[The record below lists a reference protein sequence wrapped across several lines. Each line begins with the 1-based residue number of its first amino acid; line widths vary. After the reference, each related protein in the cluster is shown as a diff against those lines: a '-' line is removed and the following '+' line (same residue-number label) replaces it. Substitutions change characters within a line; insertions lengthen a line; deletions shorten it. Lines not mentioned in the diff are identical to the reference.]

1 MPAFDRVTSNMNQQ
15 SMLLNSIGDFAMRN
29 DPPNPTRRDFLT
41 SSTGLAVGAAL
52 AGTLAAPRAVH
63 AGVGESLRVGLIGCG
78 GRGTSA
84 AENALNASADNVLVA
99 VGDAFAD
106 CAETSVAK
114 LRRLESC
121 KDRVLVDPDHVFAGF
136 DAYKQVIDSGVDVV
150 ILAEPP
156 HFRPVHLA
164 YAVAA
169 GKHAFVEKPVAVDA
183 PGVRSII
190 DTCNKAKQKGLA
202 IVSGLCW
209 RYHPAVRETMRR
221 ILDDKAIGDI
231 VAIQSCYNANTLW
244 HRGDKPEWSRME
256 YQIRNWLYFNWLSGD
271 HICEQAIHSL
281 DKTAWLLGDIHPVRA
296 FGLGG
301 RQQRTGAEFG
311 NIYDHHAVF
320 YEYPGGE
327 RVYFTC
333 RQQQDCSTLVDEL
346 VLGTKGKA
354 EILKYRIHG
363 ENAWSYGG
371 KEAKDQGIMYDIEH
385 AELFRSIRE
394 GRPINDGHYMANST
408 MLGIMGRM
416 CTYTG
421 QTLSWEQCFNSQER
435 LGPEVY
441 AWNDEVPTSEV
452 AIPGRTAL
460 V

>member
-1 MPAFDRVTSNMNQQ
+1 
-15 SMLLNSIGDFAMRN
+15 MLSDAANT
-29 DPPNPTRRDFLT
+29 TRREFLK
-41 SSTGLAVGAAL
+41 SSTGLAVGAAM
-52 AGTLAAPRAVH
+52 AGTLAVPRAVH
-63 AGVGESLRVGLIGCG
+63 AGASETLRVGLIGCG

-84 AENALNASADNVLVA
+84 AQNALDASPDNVLVA

-106 CAETSVAK
+106 CAAASVRR
-114 LRRLESC
+114 LRRIESC
-121 KDRVLVDPDHVFAGF
+121 KDRVQVDDDHVFTGF
-136 DAYKQVIDSGVDVV
+136 DAYKQVIDGGVDVV

-156 HFRPVHLA
+156 HFRPGHLA
-164 YAVAA
+164 YAVEA

-190 DTCNKAKQKGLA
+190 ETCNKAKQKGLA
-202 IVSGLCW
+202 VVSGLCW
-209 RYHPAVRETMRR
+209 RYHPAVQETMKR
-221 ILDDKAIGDI
+221 IIEDKAIGDI

-244 HRGDKPEWSRME
+244 HRGDNSAWSRME
-256 YQIRNWLYFNWLSGD
+256 YQVRNWLYFDWLSGD

-281 DKTAWLLGDIHPVRA
+281 DKTAWLQGDAHPISA

-320 YEYPGGE
+320 YEYPGGV

-333 RQQQDCSTLVDEL
+333 RQQTDCSTYVDDV
-346 VLGTKGKA
+346 VLGTKGQAK
-354 EILKYRIHG
+354 ILEYRIEG
-363 ENAWSYGG
+363 ENPWSYEGQDS
-371 KEAKDQGIMYDIEH
+371 KNPAAMFDIEH

-394 GRPINDGHYMANST
+394 GRPINNGHYMANST
-408 MLGIMGRM
+408 MIAIMGRM

-421 QTLSWEQCFNSQER
+421 QTLSWDQCFNSQGR
-435 LGPEVY
+435 LGPDAY
-441 AWNDEVPTSEV
+441 AWTDDVPQCDV
-452 AIPGRTAL
+452 AIPGRTKL